1 MKILVR
7 LAVVTFLSFGVISC
21 TDAQSSSGATAEKE
35 EQGTVSKDVDVKTF
49 KTFVDKN
56 DGTILDVRTVR
67 EIVSG
72 KIKGA
77 VHIDYYAADFMSQ
90 VAKLDKSKPV
100 YVYCAS
106 GGRSGGAMRKMLN
119 LGFPAVYNLSGG
131 MGAWK
136 ASDFPVE

>member
-49 KTFVDKN
+49 KSFVDKN

-90 VAKLDKSKPV
+90 VCTQFCVFLQS
-100 YVYCAS
+100 
-106 GGRSGGAMRKMLN
+106 
-119 LGFPAVYNLSGG
+119 FPG
-131 MGAWK
+131 
-136 ASDFPVE
+136 SDPSRVGESSSALHLCIVNALY